1 MKPSK
6 PCKKCGK
13 HPRLK
18 GMFYCAECK
27 AEIARL
33 TREKKRAYMKVYT
46 AAKKAAA
53 VAAVK
58 EAAETVAAA
67 LTPPQPGQW
76 TTTSITTVTTN
87 GDNPPTVHTET
98 KTTPA
103 SESAQATQPKTAK
116 KRRYDGLCPRCGKT
130 PKLPGRHY
138 CSECLKEHERMAQ
151 RKRYRKQCEQRL
163 SGQRTGAFA
172 EPCAR
177 CGVGERLP
185 GRNYCKD
192 CYNAMRRAKYAAKK
206 AVNPAKKAVNPAEE
220 TIQVVK
226 LCSRCGKNPR
236 EKGQSG
242 LCIECR
248 REYQREWYWKH
259 AERMREVCREKYAKR
274 KAALEMLRSEVT
286 AGTPLVVQQNV
297 QNNAPTV
304 IPEKLTIPPVPE
316 IPKVAA
322 AIQPDLPFDTQEK
335 APIVVQQNNIQNNAP
350 MHDLETVVPKEQVLN
365 VNVTN
370 PIKVDV
376 QHNTEHNPH
385 WWVGYIVAAA
395 FFLMWLGTMVKNW
408 FK

>member
-1 MKPSK
+1 MRKRRL
-6 PCKKCGK
+6 CIKCQKYVSIPGSY
-13 HPRLK
+13 
-18 GMFYCAECK
+18 YCAECK
-27 AEIARL
+27 AEAVRL
-33 TREKKRAYMKVYT
+33 EREKKRAYMKAYWVAKK
-46 AAKKAAA
+46 AAKKAA
-53 VAAVK
+53 VEAVK
-58 EAAETVAAA
+58 EASEVVAAE
-67 LTPPQPGQW
+67 LIPPQPGQW

-87 GDNPPTVHTET
+87 SENPPTVHTET
-98 KTTPA
+98 KTTPT
-103 SESAQATQPKTAK
+103 SEVAQVRQPKTAK
-116 KRRYDGLCPRCGKT
+116 KRRFDGLCPCCGKT
-130 PKLPGRHY
+130 PKVPGRSY
-138 CSECLKEHERMAQ
+138 CRACLKEHERVAN
-151 RKRYRKQCEQRL
+151 RERYRRQREQRL

-172 EPCAR
+172 EPCAQ

-206 AVNPAKKAVNPAEE
+206 AVNPAKKAVNPTKE
-220 TIQVVK
+220 TIQEVK
-226 LCSRCGKNPR
+226 LCSRCGKHPR

-259 AERMREVCREKYAKR
+259 AERMREVCRKKYAKR
-274 KAALEMLRSEVT
+274 KAALEMLRSEVA
-286 AGTPLVVQQNV
+286 AGASLVVQQNNA
-297 QNNAPTV
+297 QNNNV
-304 IPEKLTIPPVPE
+304 RKFV
-316 IPKVAA
+316 
-322 AIQPDLPFDTQEK
+322 QPDLPFDAPQQT
-335 APIVVQQNNIQNNAP
+335 PIVVQQNNVQNNAP

-376 QHNTEHNPH
+376 QHTNEHHQH